1 MRVKIKR
8 TIDLSDLPREIR
20 RMVAEANISLT
31 NDLPDQYRDI
41 TRATLSNDGAEFFS
55 SIESIDEF
63 RKSLAAYD
71 ESLQELQNILTGY
84 KNAVMPPPPEQDQS
98 WADQEQA
105 EYEKYAARQ
114 NDVEEEYEEG

>member
-114 NDVEEEYEEG
+114 NDVAEEYD